1 MVAIKQYDQSNQ
13 ERKDVFGFLR
23 TGAQTGHETG
33 GWCKDYKRVLL
44 TGLLPMACLACFLLE
59 PRTTSPGVAP
69 PTVIWVLP
77 YQPLI
82 LKMPYRLAY
91 PSLLSKHLLN

>member
-33 GWCKDYKRVLL
+33 GW
-44 TGLLPMACLACFLLE
+44 FLNFLF
-59 PRTTSPGVAP
+59 
-69 PTVIWVLP
+69 
-77 YQPLI
+77 
-82 LKMPYRLAY
+82 
-91 PSLLSKHLLN
+91 